1 MATRETLNRLLGIK
15 TDPDKKSDQQLVDR
29 VNDDARSYQPNQ
41 QAGGGVR
48 GALSGLAVGNVGQ
61 TARKLSEQ
69 IRNDQLKKVDLSKQR
84 ITPQSAAMYGGAP
97 VSSDGNTPQ
106 TVVPAEPQRQY
117 NNLDDIADAIN
128 QLHPVESEEDRAK
141 REKREKSQRVMAAI
155 GDAFNAFAEGYDRAR
170 GKTVTPSKSYSQQVD
185 DRILA
190 LDKIRQTNYKDRIT
204 ALERLEQLRQ
214 KSEQSMRAEERAEQA
229 AKHQAAQEKYWDEQ
243 AKRWAN
249 ADEVAR
255 QRAEEQARAN
265 KAKEEETKRTHKA
278 NEAIRD
284 KVRQDQKADRAANR
298 AQKERQFNKSE
309 ANKDRRAATRGGN
322 NKSTGGST
330 GDKKHKQN
338 PYG

>member
-1 MATRETLNRLLGIK
+1 
-15 TDPDKKSDQQLVDR
+15 
-29 VNDDARSYQPNQ
+29 
-41 QAGGGVR
+41 
-48 GALSGLAVGNVGQ
+48 
-61 TARKLSEQ
+61 
-69 IRNDQLKKVDLSKQR
+69 
-84 ITPQSAAMYGGAP
+84 
-97 VSSDGNTPQ
+97 
-106 TVVPAEPQRQY
+106 
-117 NNLDDIADAIN
+117 
-128 QLHPVESEEDRAK
+128 
-141 REKREKSQRVMAAI
+141 MAAI

-190 LDKIRQTNYKDRIT
+190 LDKIRQTNHKDRIT

-214 KSEQSMRAEERAEQA
+214 KVDQSMRAEEQAEQV
-229 AKHQAAQEKYWDEQ
+229 AKHQEAQERYWDEQ

-265 KAKEEETKRTHKA
+265 KAREEETKRAHKA

-309 ANKDRRAATRGGN
+309 ANKDRRAANRGNKNKPAGGN
-322 NKSTGGST
+322 TGG
-330 GDKKHKQN
+330 KKHKQN
-338 PYG
+338 PYE